1 MRPFHPKHTLAGVLA
16 LAAAVL
22 LLSVVTSP
30 ASAVAI
36 GVSKSPKPPRTSKP
50 VSSGRVTVD
59 GAQIYY
65 EVHGPS
71 GGTPLVL
78 LPGGGST
85 IGATYGRFLPL
96 LARKRRIIAI
106 EEQGHGRSTARPG
119 PQRFETSAEDVAAVL
134 AHLKIANADVFGFS
148 NGASIAL
155 QVAIRQPALVRKL
168 VFASSFTKKAGAQA
182 GLWTMLQSASF
193 ADMPQPL
200 KDEFL
205 KVNPDTAALR
215 RMHDMDL
222 ERMHSFIDVP
232 DDQTRAVRAPAL
244 ILLGDRDV
252 VLPQHAVELSRLLPS
267 ARLLIVPGGHGDYL
281 GEITTS
287 PNAKSAEAVAALVEA
302 FLDEEAAP
310 AR

>member
-1 MRPFHPKHTLAGVLA
+1 
-16 LAAAVL
+16 
-22 LLSVVTSP
+22 
-30 ASAVAI
+30 
-36 GVSKSPKPPRTSKP
+36 
-50 VSSGRVTVD
+50 
-59 GAQIYY
+59 
-65 EVHGPS
+65 
-71 GGTPLVL
+71 
-78 LPGGGST
+78 
-85 IGATYGRFLPL
+85 
-96 LARKRRIIAI
+96 
-106 EEQGHGRSTARPG
+106 
-119 PQRFETSAEDVAAVL
+119 
-134 AHLKIANADVFGFS
+134 
-148 NGASIAL
+148 
-155 QVAIRQPALVRKL
+155 
-168 VFASSFTKKAGAQA
+168 
-182 GLWTMLQSASF
+182 MLQSASF